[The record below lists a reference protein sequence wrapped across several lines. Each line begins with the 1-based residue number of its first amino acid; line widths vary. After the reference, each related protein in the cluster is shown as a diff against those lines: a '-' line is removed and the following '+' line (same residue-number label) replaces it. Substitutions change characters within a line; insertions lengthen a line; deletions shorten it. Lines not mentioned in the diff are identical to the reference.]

1 MSRLSMDPELDDLER
16 RRNHLLRKD
25 RREAL
30 RREVEELERRT
41 ERKELSSK
49 RVTED
54 VSSKMWEK
62 RGIMVTDMRKRK

>member
-30 RREVEELERRT
+30 RREVQELERRT
-41 ERKELSSK
+41 EKKEISGK

-54 VSSKMWEK
+54 MSSKMWEK
-62 RGIMVTDMRKRK
+62 RGIKVTDMRRAR